1 MRRRRRG
8 RRNRD
13 GYSRAPIKAS
23 VGLFILALLA
33 LFLTRVPTRTI
44 PVPQEL
50 PDWIREAPLSV
61 NPWSRPGTAMEAV
74 SDIVVHYVGNP
85 GTTAAQNRSYFEG
98 LSRSHETYASSN
110 FLIGLEGEIL
120 LCVPIG
126 EVAYCSGERNRDT
139 LSIEVCHPDET
150 GEFTAQSYASLIRL
164 VNWLREFYGL
174 SPENV
179 IRHYDVTGKLCPKYY
194 VEQPG
199 AWEQFQR
206 DLTAEAGTE

>member
-1 MRRRRRG
+1 M
-8 RRNRD
+8 
-13 GYSRAPIKAS
+13 
-23 VGLFILALLA
+23 
-33 LFLTRVPTRTI
+33 
-44 PVPQEL
+44 
-50 PDWIREAPLSV
+50 
-61 NPWSRPGTAMEAV
+61 
-74 SDIVVHYVGNP
+74 
-85 GTTAAQNRSYFEG
+85 
-98 LSRSHETYASSN
+98 
-110 FLIGLEGEIL
+110 GLEGEIL
-120 LCVPIG
+120 VCVPIG
-126 EVAYCSGERNRDT
+126 EVAYCAGERNRDT

-206 DLTAEAGTE
+206 DLAAEAGTE